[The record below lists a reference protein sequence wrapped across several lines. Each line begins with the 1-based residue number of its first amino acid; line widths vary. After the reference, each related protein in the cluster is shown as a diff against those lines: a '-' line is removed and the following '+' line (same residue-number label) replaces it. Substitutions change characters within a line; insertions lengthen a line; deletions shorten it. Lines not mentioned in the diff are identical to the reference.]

1 MHPIIDCH
9 IVFYFL
15 KHTHYHTNPNF
26 INVFNFRT
34 NLNQNLIV
42 LAATATCYQR
52 DCRICLDSGF
62 VTSKVFFFFFLIS
75 SFFQNGFRGFTQIQE
90 APNRL
95 LRHAHNWSRLRIQ
108 VALKVYFSLFI
119 FLFSQNGFQDT
130 YFSCNFE
137 NLLLTLVIY
146 VRIRFVA
153 LWEKQI
159 DLHKVLLV

>member
-42 LAATATCYQR
+42 LAATATCCQR
-52 DCRICLDSGF
+52 DCPICLDSGF
-62 VTSKVFFFFFLIS
+62 VTSRFFFL
-75 SFFQNGFRGFTQIQE
+75 QNGFQDFSQIQE
-90 APNRL
+90 APNCL
-95 LRHAHNWSRLRIQ
+95 LRHAHNWSHLQIQ

-146 VRIRFVA
+146 VCIRFVA
-153 LWEKQI
+153 LWETQI